1 MAKGTC
7 HKSLR
12 KIDLYGKSITFTYKG
27 IDSYKTVLG
36 GVVSLIIMAF
46 LMAIVLIKVNTMINK
61 GNNTIRKSSVVRVNN
76 ELTPPENLGEGG
88 ISLAF
93 MISDNTGYPYK
104 DSRTIGEFRLW
115 QQTTILS
122 YNDNSG

>member
-1 MAKGTC
+1 MGKGAC

-12 KIDLYGKSITFTYKG
+12 KIDLYGKSITLTYKG

-46 LMAIVLIKVNTMINK
+46 LMAIVMLKVNIMINK
-61 GNNTIRKSSVVRVNN
+61 ENNTIRKSSKIRVNN
-76 ELTPPENLGEGG
+76 KLTNPENLGDGG

-93 MISDNTGYPYK
+93 MLSDINGNPYK
-104 DSRTIGEFRLW
+104 DTRNIGEFKLW
-115 QQTTILS
+115 
-122 YNDNSG
+122 